1 MADRPGTRNM
11 MDATTR
17 HSIALHGGHQSRESG
32 KEIWANIPP
41 VYVHRRR
48 SMPVS
53 WHIWAH

>member
-1 MADRPGTRNM
+1 M

-32 KEIWANIPP
+32 KELWANIPP